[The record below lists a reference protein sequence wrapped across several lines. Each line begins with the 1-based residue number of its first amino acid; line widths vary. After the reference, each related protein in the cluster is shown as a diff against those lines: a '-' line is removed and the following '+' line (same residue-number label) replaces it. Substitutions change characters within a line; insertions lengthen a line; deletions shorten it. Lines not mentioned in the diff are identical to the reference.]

1 MEEEN
6 IEKEI
11 SDGEISIV
19 TDLAEQDN
27 LGEVNE

>member
-1 MEEEN
+1 MEEEK